1 MRTRVLAI
9 FTIMACLVGVTA
21 AASSTPLK
29 ADTARV
35 LDEVPASLHL
45 ALERSTPEADQTVA
59 DVSKISLWFTQAP
72 QMSGTSI
79 RVVPEGGEPL
89 DAGKAKMN
97 PDDDQLIELALSEPL
112 AAGNY
117 AIHWRAM
124 AQDGHT
130 VRGDFSFTVRAGR

>member
-1 MRTRVLAI
+1 MRTRILTI
-9 FTIMACLVGVTA
+9 FTILACLVGLA
-21 AASSTPLK
+21 AAGSSTPLI
-29 ADTARV
+29 ADTARA

-45 ALERSTPEADQTVA
+45 ALERSAPEADATVS

-79 RVVPEGGEPL
+79 RIVPEGGEPL
-89 DAGKAKMN
+89 DAGKAKAN
-97 PDDDQLIELALSEPL
+97 ADDDTLIELALSEPL
-112 AAGNY
+112 AAGTY

-130 VRGDFSFTVRAGR
+130 VRGDLSFTVRAGR